1 MQLTAGA
8 PQGVG
13 TLRAGH
19 TKRCKVLG
27 GQPRF
32 PTSDARCRGP
42 ASSVS
47 RKCKRRYCRS
57 ARRRM
62 CRQIWATQV
71 LEGLA
76 KNGVPSRAEV
86 TDAAM
91 GERPSASC

>member
-13 TLRAGH
+13 TLHAGH

-47 RKCKRRYCRS
+47 ILSICE
-57 ARRRM
+57 AAHVPA
-62 CRQIWATQV
+62 IWATQV